1 MLSVENITVHGL
13 QEAVRGMRN
22 PLNSWDKSDSELVT
36 KVDEAING
44 DMMAFQT
51 FVVGESDMQ
60 LMKRLFMAGP
70 DHRKFMRMIVVYMDI
85 TAPLYWWKQFDTYK
99 VGTVVN
105 SCSTMHTL
113 TDRPFTLD
121 DFSHDKLPVGSGAEA
136 SLLSTIRVMNELRS
150 EYMSASV
157 GDRRGIWYQIV
168 QIMPDSYN
176 QRRTAMISLESLWNM
191 VHQREHHKLDEWHV
205 YCDIAR
211 GIGVLDGLTR

>member
-51 FVVGESDMQ
+51 FIIGADDKQ
-60 LMKRLFMAGP
+60 LMRKLFMAGP
-70 DHRKFMRMIVVYMDI
+70 DHRKFMRMIVVYMDV

-150 EYMSASV
+150 EYLSAGLSERK
-157 GDRRGIWYQIV
+157 GLWYQIV
-168 QIMPDSYN
+168 QLMPDSYN
-176 QRRTAMISLESLWNM
+176 QLRTAMVSLESLWNM

-211 GIGVLDGLTR
+211 GIGVLDDLTR